1 MSSPLLKFSRN
12 VGDYLYTFVYF
23 NKCLKIIQ
31 LKLDE
36 FSMLKTKIC
45 SIGECMI
52 EITNTYN
59 NNFQQSFAGDTLN
72 FCSYLNK
79 KNFNVDYLSSV
90 GKSEI
95 NKDFFNLLK
104 SKKISKKLIH
114 IHPHNET
121 GLYLIKNDKNGEKNF
136 YYWRDNS
143 AAKNYLNELNYKK
156 LEIILKKYHYIYF
169 SGITLSIISKNKQ
182 KDFCNLIK
190 KLKEYNVKIIF
201 DLNIRIKRWPNKKH
215 LNASINLFL
224 PFIDILFST
233 GEDIKNWKNNDNL
246 SFFNKL
252 IKSNKINHA
261 IFRKNASLNYVILD
275 DQIYKVANKVH
286 KMIVDSSGAGDG
298 YNAAYISE
306 FLTSGDV
313 YRSLQASH
321 LLGSKIV
328 MKKGAII

>member
-1 MSSPLLKFSRN
+1 
-12 VGDYLYTFVYF
+12 
-23 NKCLKIIQ
+23 
-31 LKLDE
+31 
-36 FSMLKTKIC
+36 MLKTKIC

-233 GEDIKNWKNNDNL
+233 GEDMKNWKNNDNL
-246 SFFNKL
+246 SFFKKF
-252 IKSNKINHA
+252 IKCNKINHA
-261 IFRKNASLNYVILD
+261 IFRKNASLNYAILGG
-275 DQIYKVANKVH
+275 QIYKIVNKVN
-286 KMIVDSSGAGDG
+286 KKIVDSSGAGDG

-306 FLTSGDV
+306 FLTSRDV
-313 YRSLQASH
+313 NCSLKAGH

>member
-1 MSSPLLKFSRN
+1 
-12 VGDYLYTFVYF
+12 
-23 NKCLKIIQ
+23 
-31 LKLDE
+31 
-36 FSMLKTKIC
+36 MLKTKIC

-79 KNFNVDYLSSV
+79 KNFNVDYLSYV

-261 IFRKNASLNYVILD
+261 IFRKNASLNYAILN

>member
-1 MSSPLLKFSRN
+1 
-12 VGDYLYTFVYF
+12 
-23 NKCLKIIQ
+23 
-31 LKLDE
+31 
-36 FSMLKTKIC
+36 MLKTKIC

-143 AAKNYLNELNYKK
+143 AAKNYLNELNYQK

-201 DLNIRIKRWPNKKH
+201 DLNIRIKRWPNKKY

-261 IFRKNASLNYVILD
+261 IFRKNASLNYAILN
-275 DQIYKVANKVH
+275 DQIYKVTNKVH

>member
-1 MSSPLLKFSRN
+1 
-12 VGDYLYTFVYF
+12 
-23 NKCLKIIQ
+23 
-31 LKLDE
+31 
-36 FSMLKTKIC
+36 MLKTKIC

-261 IFRKNASLNYVILD
+261 IFRKNASLNYAILN

>member
-1 MSSPLLKFSRN
+1 
-12 VGDYLYTFVYF
+12 
-23 NKCLKIIQ
+23 
-31 LKLDE
+31 
-36 FSMLKTKIC
+36 MLKTKIC

-104 SKKISKKLIH
+104 SKKISNKLIH

-136 YYWRDNS
+136 YYWRDDS
-143 AAKNYLNELNYKK
+143 AANNYLNQLNYGK
-156 LEIILKKYHYIYF
+156 LENILKKYHYLYF

-261 IFRKNASLNYVILD
+261 IFRKNASLNYAILN
-275 DQIYKVANKVH
+275 DQIYKITNKVH

>member
-1 MSSPLLKFSRN
+1 
-12 VGDYLYTFVYF
+12 
-23 NKCLKIIQ
+23 
-31 LKLDE
+31 
-36 FSMLKTKIC
+36 MLKTKIC

-59 NNFQQSFAGDTLN
+59 NNFQQSVAGDTLN

-79 KNFNVDYLSSV
+79 KNFIVDYLSSV

-104 SKKISKKLIH
+104 SKKISSKLIH

-261 IFRKNASLNYVILD
+261 IFRKNASLNYAILN

>member
-1 MSSPLLKFSRN
+1 
-12 VGDYLYTFVYF
+12 
-23 NKCLKIIQ
+23 
-31 LKLDE
+31 
-36 FSMLKTKIC
+36 MLKTKIC

-114 IHPHNET
+114 IHPYNET

-261 IFRKNASLNYVILD
+261 IFRKNASLNYAILN
-275 DQIYKVANKVH
+275 DQIYKITNKVH

>member
-1 MSSPLLKFSRN
+1 
-12 VGDYLYTFVYF
+12 
-23 NKCLKIIQ
+23 
-31 LKLDE
+31 
-36 FSMLKTKIC
+36 MLKTKIC

-261 IFRKNASLNYVILD
+261 IFRKNASLNYAILN
-275 DQIYKVANKVH
+275 DQIYKITNKVH

>member
-1 MSSPLLKFSRN
+1 
-12 VGDYLYTFVYF
+12 
-23 NKCLKIIQ
+23 
-31 LKLDE
+31 
-36 FSMLKTKIC
+36 MLKTKIC

-143 AAKNYLNELNYKK
+143 AAKNYLNELNFQK

-261 IFRKNASLNYVILD
+261 IFRKNASLNYAILN
-275 DQIYKVANKVH
+275 DQIYKITNKVH

>member
-1 MSSPLLKFSRN
+1 
-12 VGDYLYTFVYF
+12 
-23 NKCLKIIQ
+23 
-31 LKLDE
+31 
-36 FSMLKTKIC
+36 MLKTKIC

-261 IFRKNASLNYVILD
+261 IFRKNASLNYAILN

-321 LLGSKIV
+321 VLGSKIV

>member
-1 MSSPLLKFSRN
+1 
-12 VGDYLYTFVYF
+12 
-23 NKCLKIIQ
+23 
-31 LKLDE
+31 
-36 FSMLKTKIC
+36 MLKTKIC

-156 LEIILKKYHYIYF
+156 LEIILKKYHYLYF

-261 IFRKNASLNYVILD
+261 IFRKNASLNYAILN
-275 DQIYKVANKVH
+275 DQIYKITNKVH

>member
-1 MSSPLLKFSRN
+1 
-12 VGDYLYTFVYF
+12 
-23 NKCLKIIQ
+23 
-31 LKLDE
+31 
-36 FSMLKTKIC
+36 MLKTKIC

-79 KNFNVDYLSSV
+79 KNFDVDYLTSI

-104 SKKISKKLIH
+104 SKKISSKLIH

-136 YYWRDNS
+136 YYWRDDS
-143 AAKNYLNELNYKK
+143 AANNYLNQLNYEK
-156 LEIILKKYHYIYF
+156 LENILKKYHYLYF

-190 KLKEYNVKIIF
+190 KLKEHNVKIIF

-215 LNASINLFL
+215 LNVSINLFL

-233 GEDIKNWKNNDNL
+233 GEDMKNWKNNDNL
-246 SFFNKL
+246 SFFKKF
-252 IKSNKINHA
+252 IKCNKINHA
-261 IFRKNASLNYVILD
+261 IFRKNASLNYAILS
-275 DQIYKVANKVH
+275 DQIYKIVNKVN
-286 KMIVDSSGAGDG
+286 KKIVDSSGAGDG

-306 FLTSGDV
+306 FLTSGDI
-313 YRSLQASH
+313 YSSLKESH

>member
-1 MSSPLLKFSRN
+1 
-12 VGDYLYTFVYF
+12 
-23 NKCLKIIQ
+23 
-31 LKLDE
+31 
-36 FSMLKTKIC
+36 MLKTKIC

-261 IFRKNASLNYVILD
+261 IFRKNASLNYAILN
-275 DQIYKVANKVH
+275 DQIYKITNKVH

-306 FLTSGDV
+306 FLSSFSV
-313 YRSLQASH
+313 SKSLKAGHS
-321 LLGSKIV
+321 LGSKIV
-328 MKKGAII
+328 MKKGAIII

>member
-1 MSSPLLKFSRN
+1 
-12 VGDYLYTFVYF
+12 
-23 NKCLKIIQ
+23 
-31 LKLDE
+31 
-36 FSMLKTKIC
+36 MLKTKIC

-79 KNFNVDYLSSV
+79 KIFNVDYLSSV

-261 IFRKNASLNYVILD
+261 IFRKNASLNYAILN

>member
-1 MSSPLLKFSRN
+1 
-12 VGDYLYTFVYF
+12 
-23 NKCLKIIQ
+23 
-31 LKLDE
+31 
-36 FSMLKTKIC
+36 MLKTKIC

-114 IHPHNET
+114 IHPNNET

-261 IFRKNASLNYVILD
+261 IFRKNASLNYAILN
-275 DQIYKVANKVH
+275 DQIYKITNKVH

-321 LLGSKIV
+321 SLGSKIV

>member
-1 MSSPLLKFSRN
+1 
-12 VGDYLYTFVYF
+12 
-23 NKCLKIIQ
+23 
-31 LKLDE
+31 
-36 FSMLKTKIC
+36 MLKTKIC

-121 GLYLIKNDKNGEKNF
+121 GLYLIKNDNNGEKNF

-261 IFRKNASLNYVILD
+261 IFRKNASLNYAILN
-275 DQIYKVANKVH
+275 DQIYKITNKVH

>member
-1 MSSPLLKFSRN
+1 MF
-12 VGDYLYTFVYF
+12 
-23 NKCLKIIQ
+23 KIIQ

-36 FSMLKTKIC
+36 LSMLKTKIC

-52 EITNTYN
+52 EIINTYN

-79 KNFNVDYLSSV
+79 KIFNVDYLSSV

-261 IFRKNASLNYVILD
+261 IFRKNASLNYAILN

>member
-1 MSSPLLKFSRN
+1 
-12 VGDYLYTFVYF
+12 
-23 NKCLKIIQ
+23 
-31 LKLDE
+31 
-36 FSMLKTKIC
+36 MLKTKIC

-190 KLKEYNVKIIF
+190 KLKEHNVKIIF
-201 DLNIRIKRWPNKKH
+201 DLNIRTKRWPNKKH

-261 IFRKNASLNYVILD
+261 IFRKNASLNYAILN

>member
-1 MSSPLLKFSRN
+1 
-12 VGDYLYTFVYF
+12 
-23 NKCLKIIQ
+23 
-31 LKLDE
+31 
-36 FSMLKTKIC
+36 MLKTKIC

-190 KLKEYNVKIIF
+190 KLKKHNVKIIF

-261 IFRKNASLNYVILD
+261 IFRKNASLNYAILN

>member
-1 MSSPLLKFSRN
+1 
-12 VGDYLYTFVYF
+12 
-23 NKCLKIIQ
+23 
-31 LKLDE
+31 
-36 FSMLKTKIC
+36 MLKTKIC

-59 NNFQQSFAGDTLN
+59 SNFQQSFAGDTLN

-104 SKKISKKLIH
+104 AKKISKKLIH

-169 SGITLSIISKNKQ
+169 SGITLSIISQNKQ

-261 IFRKNASLNYVILD
+261 IFRKNASLNYAILN
-275 DQIYKVANKVH
+275 DQIYKITNKVH